1 MAKRAISVTLER
13 DNLVWLSGR
22 ARAASRSISET
33 LDGLIAAA
41 RRSGVA
47 GVTHSVV
54 GTVEIAADDP
64 DLSGADAVVRSL
76 VGASL
81 AREKASHGWRRPH
94 RRRPRG

>member
-1 MAKRAISVTLER
+1 MGKQAISVTLEV

-22 ARAASRSISET
+22 ARAGSRSISET

-47 GVTHSVV
+47 GVTQSVV
-54 GTVEIAADDP
+54 GTVEIAPDDP

-81 AREKASHGWRRPH
+81 AREKSSHGWRRP
-94 RRRPRG
+94 RRRRSRG

>member
-1 MAKRAISVTLER
+1 MRKRAISVTLEP

-22 ARAASRSISET
+22 ARAASRSISAT

-47 GVTHSVV
+47 GAAHSVV

-64 DLSGADAVVRSL
+64 DLTGADAVLRSL

-81 AREKASHGWRRPH
+81 AREKAGPAWRRP
-94 RRRPRG
+94 RRRRARG